1 MSIKEQPAANTV
13 TTPNATTKREKLI
26 SQLSVVMPV
35 YNEIALV
42 EEIVSRI
49 RAVCDD
55 CEIVMVDDGSTDGT
69 QEVLKRLATLP
80 RVRVFCQPENQGK
93 GSALRQGFAMVTGT
107 TVIVQDA
114 DLEYD
119 PRDYATLVEP
129 ILKGEADVVYG
140 SRFLPG
146 ANSEMARNRRW
157 ANQFITWF
165 FNRVNGQRLTDVET
179 CYKVFRREVL
189 AQVANKLKENR
200 FGVEIELSARIA
212 KIPEVRIVERPIWYR
227 GRTRHEGKKIR
238 WTDGVRALWCIWRYR

>member
-1 MSIKEQPAANTV
+1 MSIEEYPVTETA
-13 TTPNATTKREKLI
+13 TTPSAATKRGKLI

-35 YNEIALV
+35 YNEVALV

-55 CEIVMVDDGSTDGT
+55 CEIVMVDDGSSDGT
-69 QEVLKRLATLP
+69 QEVLKRLAALP
-80 RVRVFCQPENQGK
+80 RVRIFCQPENRGK
-93 GSALRQGFAMVTGT
+93 GAALRQGFAMVTGS

-129 ILKGEADVVYG
+129 ILNGEADVVYG

-146 ANSEMARNRRW
+146 ANSEMPRNRRW

-165 FNRVNGQRLTDVET
+165 FNRVNGRRLTDVET
-179 CYKVFRREVL
+179 CYKVFRREAL
-189 AQVANKLKENR
+189 AQVAGRLKENR
-200 FGVEIELSARIA
+200 FGVEIELSARVA
-212 KIPEVRIVERPIWYR
+212 KIPGIRIVERPIWYR